1 MFGLN
6 DGKNGAGDIRGQ
18 MSNDLNTTGRHTGIY
33 GQDQKRIPVLRIILD
48 SVRIVLG
55 SVRMPAGQA
64 TAGKSCEATF
74 ETPFQFYRLNPYAI
88 FRHMR
93 ILWPSTCLVLTITT
107 TLCST
112 NIDKESQGA
121 APLSRAANHQSSDA
135 LLEVADLT

>member
-64 TAGKSCEATF
+64 TVGKSCEATF
-74 ETPFQFYRLNPYAI
+74 ETPLQSYHLNPCAI
-88 FRHMR
+88 FRQDDN
-93 ILWPSTCLVLTITT
+93 TLVQYL
-107 TLCST
+107 LCST
-112 NIDKESQGA
+112 YYYNIM
-121 APLSRAANHQSSDA
+121 
-135 LLEVADLT
+135 